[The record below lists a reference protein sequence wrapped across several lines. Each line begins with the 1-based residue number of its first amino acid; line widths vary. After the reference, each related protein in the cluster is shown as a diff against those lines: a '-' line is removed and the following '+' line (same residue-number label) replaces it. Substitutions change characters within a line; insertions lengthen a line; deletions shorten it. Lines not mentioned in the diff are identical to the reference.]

1 MHQNKGTHIW
11 PLLQVILALISVIT
25 LVYAEELRNIS
36 QLFGGGCHNFS
47 PLPVP
52 APPPRHLFPRK
63 IHQSWKTC
71 QAFKLPAHR
80 LFTSLWRQQY
90 PDWEYTCWDDE
101 ANRNLVATAMPQFLE
116 AYEGYTQGV
125 EKADFTRAI
134 YMYVHGGLYVDY
146 DFLPVGRMDSYLES
160 LGEYGIVLGAM
171 GKCKD

>member
-1 MHQNKGTHIW
+1 MAFTSSNSRFDFCYNFGLCGGIKKYFATIW
-11 PLLQVILALISVIT
+11 RRLPQFL
-25 LVYAEELRNIS
+25 
-36 QLFGGGCHNFS
+36 S
-47 PLPVP
+47 PPRSCS
-52 APPPRHLFPRK
+52 PPRHLFPRK